1 MATRISAPVP
11 VKLGVNFPKPEALQ
25 TGDVLFARN
34 PTSVLESA
42 DTDAE
47 LGSGLTEGQLGK
59 KLPDFLGPRLT
70 TIVGA
75 RPSND
80 RRELEAVVRHTAAAA
95 TLAGTEAA
103 GGIDTITQT
112 QMAFLLAI
120 LKSEFEPLFR
130 DWFNLSVG
138 QFIQNPLA
146 RVLFKALEG
155 DIGDGFFV
163 GHCGL
168 VLRDRDGAHADNGT
182 VYVIEANATSFDHY
196 RVNMRPYHLGGDG
209 ADGTGR
215 YRSWTGYRA
224 SRGDS
229 VWSSRHVAFGPGNAA
244 SATELRTLLLRAAQT
259 YQGRSYGFFDTSTYA
274 DAGRLYCSEFIHRAC
289 DDVRLGANSNPPH
302 PELAR
307 VDDRCT
313 WDWIKKNNPP
323 TSTMGEAIQ
332 QAWNHPVIGPHVQQA
347 GRRFFILTVQ
357 MLWRSGVLSATFK
370 PKGDDYG

>member
-11 VKLGVNFPKPEALQ
+11 VQLGVNFPKPEDLQ
-25 TGDVLFARN
+25 TGDVLFAGN
-34 PTSVLESA
+34 PKSLLESA

-47 LGSGLTEGQLGK
+47 LGSGLSEGQLGK
-59 KLPDFLGPRLT
+59 KLPDYLGPRLT

-75 RPSND
+75 SPSND
-80 RRELEAVVRHTAAAA
+80 RRELEAVARHTATVA

-103 GGIDTITQT
+103 GGIDTTNQT
-112 QMAFLLAI
+112 RMAFLLAI

-138 QFIQNPLA
+138 QFIKNPLA

-168 VLRDRDGAHADNGT
+168 VLRDRDGAHADDGP

-196 RVNMRPYHLGGDG
+196 RVNMRPYHLDGDG

-215 YRSWTGYRA
+215 YRSWTAARA

-229 VWSSRHVAFGPGNAA
+229 VWCSRHAAFGQGTAA
-244 SATELRTLLLRAAQT
+244 HAAEVRNLLLQAAEN
-259 YQGRSYGFFDTSTYA
+259 YQGRSYGFFDTAAYA
-274 DAGRLYCSEFIHRAC
+274 DGGRLYCSEFIHRAC
-289 DDVRLGANSNPPH
+289 DDVRLGANNHSPQ

-313 WDWIKKNNPP
+313 WVWIKKNNPP
-323 TSTMGEAIQ
+323 TSTMGKAIQ
-332 QAWNHPVIGPHVQQA
+332 QAWDDPVIGPHVQQE

-357 MLWRSGVLSATFK
+357 MLWRSGVLPPTFK
-370 PKGDDYG
+370 PKGDDYA